1 MSIERLMMTAAS
13 AMEANKVRMSTTASN
28 LANAE
33 TLAGNADDV
42 YKAKKPVFE
51 TLRAEQVAIMGG
63 QMPTGATA
71 GVQLKAIVESNEPAI
86 RRFDPGH
93 PLADGDGYVF
103 APNVNVMT
111 EMADMIAASRAYQA
125 NVEVMKDARELSQ
138 QLLRMGQN

>member
-1 MSIERLMMTAAS
+1 MSIQRLMMTAAS

-33 TLAGNADDV
+33 TLASNPNDV

-51 TLRAEQVAIMGG
+51 TLRAEQLAILNG
-63 QMPTGATA
+63 QLPPGAPV
-71 GVQLKAIVESNEPAI
+71 GVQLKEIVESNDPAVK
-86 RRFDPGH
+86 RFDPGH
-93 PLADGDGYVF
+93 PMANDEGFVF

-138 QLLRMGQN
+138 QLLRMGQQ

>member
-13 AMEANKVRMSTTASN
+13 AMEANKIRMSTTASN

-42 YKAKKPVFE
+42 YKARKPVFE
-51 TLRAEQVAIMGG
+51 TIRAEQAALLDGE
-63 QMPTGATA
+63 QTA
-71 GVQLKAIVESNEPAI
+71 MAGIKLKQIVESNDPAI
-86 RRFDPGH
+86 RRYEPGN
-93 PLADGDGYVF
+93 PLADDEGYVF

-125 NVEVMKDARELSQ
+125 NIEVMKDAREISQ
-138 QLLRMGQN
+138 QLLRMGQG

>member
-33 TLAGNADDV
+33 TLATNAEDV

-51 TLRAEQVAIMGG
+51 TIRADIM
-63 QMPTGATA
+63 ATQNGTPEGSPI
-71 GVQLKAIVESNEPAI
+71 GVQLKEIVESNDPSI
-86 RRFDPGH
+86 RRYDPGH
-93 PLADGDGYVF
+93 PLADPEGYVF